1 MFAFRAL
8 RSLLLALLLASPSL
22 VLFPVSQT
30 MAVFVFTPRF
40 TLTMAGTTWHHART
54 TGKLRLPKRHYAPLR
69 SLGPTPRAVISSE
82 DGLFYAH
89 RGFDTAAICAALQSN
104 REGKP
109 LRGASTISQ
118 QTARNLFLWQ
128 SRSWLRK
135 GLEAGYTVLL
145 EVFVTKDRI
154 LELYLN
160 IAETGPMVFGM
171 EAAAQHW
178 YRKPASELTTDE
190 AARLAAMLPLPR
202 RRTPE
207 SKVVRQRARWIRGHL
222 APMPGEP
229 GMDALYERAAE
240 NGYVP
245 GLCP

>member
-1 MFAFRAL
+1 MFALRAV
-8 RSLLLALLLASPSL
+8 RSLLLALFLASPAL

-40 TLTMAGTTWHHART
+40 TLTMAGTTLQHART
-54 TGKLRLPKRHYAPLR
+54 TGRLRLPERQMVRL
-69 SLGPTPRAVISSE
+69 SEMGPAPRAVISSE

-104 REGKP
+104 REGRP
-109 LRGASTISQ
+109 LRGASTITQ

-128 SRSWLRK
+128 GRSWLRK

-145 EVFVTKDRI
+145 EVFVTKNRI

-160 IAETGPMVFGM
+160 IAETGPMVFGI
-171 EAAAQHW
+171 EAASQHW
-178 YRKPASELTTDE
+178 YRKPARDLTQDQ
-190 AARLAAMLPLPR
+190 AARIAALLPLPR

-207 SKVVRQRARWIRGHL
+207 SRVVRDRARWIRDHL

-229 GMDALYERAAE
+229 GMDALYERAAA